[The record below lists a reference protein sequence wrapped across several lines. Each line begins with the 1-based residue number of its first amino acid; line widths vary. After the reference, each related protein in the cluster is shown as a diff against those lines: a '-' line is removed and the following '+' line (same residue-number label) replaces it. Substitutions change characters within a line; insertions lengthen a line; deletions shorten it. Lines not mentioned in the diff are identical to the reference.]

1 MEKINEIYFNIF
13 DTPTAADLLISVL
26 GAVIVFCLSKFIAKL
41 ISSKAKFIAQRIFKI
56 KNENIENAVVATITK
71 PVNYFITATGIAA
84 AVMLIPISA
93 ATGAVID
100 KFVIKAYRLAVIA
113 ILGMVAVSAV
123 DNIQYYS
130 PKFSESENKTLLQFF
145 IKIAKVIVIFLT
157 VAVLLKE
164 VGFDVTGLITSLGLG
179 GVVLALA
186 AQDTAS
192 NLFSGIVILFD
203 KPFAVGDWISV
214 AGMEGIV
221 EEMSFRSCRIRTF
234 DNALI
239 SVPNSKLGGDSVTNW
254 TKMNVRKTR
263 ITIGLV
269 YGTKKATLQK
279 VCDEI
284 KTNLEKYDSIK
295 KDNIMVWFDNFNS
308 SSLDIVVQYHTYLTG
323 AADFFAL
330 KEEIQYMIM
339 DVVETNGT
347 DFAFNTQTIIVENN

>member
-1 MEKINEIYFNIF
+1 MNFYENIYFKIF
-13 DTPTAADLLISVL
+13 GNTALPGVL
-26 GAVIVFCLSKFIAKL
+26 TYIVIAIAVYFVSHGIGNYLGKKSDVIVGKL
-41 ISSKAKFIAQRIFKI
+41 FKKQNDNI
-56 KNENIENAVVATITK
+56 KNAISKSLANPIKN
-71 PVNYFITATGIAA
+71 FIQFTGLLA
-84 AVMLIPISA
+84 AVMFLPFSPEISA
-93 ATGAVID
+93 VVDTFAV
-100 KFVIKAYRLAVIA
+100 KVYRIAVIA
-113 ILGMVAVSAV
+113 LVGMLAVNLV
-123 DNIQYYS
+123 DSIQHFS
-130 PKFSESENKTLLQFF
+130 KKFENNENKTLLMFF
-145 IKIAKVIVIFLT
+145 IKIGKVLVIFLT
-157 VAVLLKE
+157 GAIALKE
-164 VGFDVTGLITSLGLG
+164 VGFDVTGLLASLGIG

-269 YGTKKATLQK
+269 YGTKKDTLQK

-284 KTNLEKYDSIK
+284 KAKLMEYDSIK
-295 KDNIMVWFDNFNS
+295 KDNIMVWFDNFNA
-308 SSLDIVVQYHTYLTG
+308 SSLDVVVQYHTYLTG

-339 DVVETNGT
+339 DVVESNET
-347 DFAFNTQTIIVENN
+347 DFAFNTQTIIVDNQ